1 MKKMNK
7 PKRIGLIFILVTLAI
22 ASIHNINAQ
31 VSTENMKTFL
41 DSKIPGIIIQV
52 NATAETQPN
61 QNITVMLSLKRQ
73 TSIYVECFNLSIFG
87 FVNGTYKILMANVTD
102 PDFPGPFGDSPRQYN
117 CTFPVPEQV
126 WDTTYGEITLTYNAT
141 YSGGFGSL
149 LLPYNITLGFTM
161 THVENVYLKKLEND
175 LKSWIES
182 YQRLNNTYW
191 QLNNTFEQLNQ
202 TFWESFQMNLSAENL
217 ARLNQTYW
225 ELQQNYTALRGNL
238 NELGN
243 TRMAVGI
250 LAITTV
256 FFVATTLYLV
266 MRKPKE
272 SW

>member
-22 ASIHNINAQ
+22 ASIRNINAQ

-141 YSGGFGSL
+141 YSGGFGNL

-161 THVENVYLKKLEND
+161 THVENVYLKTIENQ
-175 LKSWIES
+175 LKNLQALFI
-182 YQRLNNTYW
+182 
-191 QLNNTFEQLNQ
+191 QLNETFCD
-202 TFWESFQMNLSAENL
+202 SFQMNLTVDNL
-217 ARLNQTYW
+217 AYINRTFW
-225 ELQQNYTALRGNL
+225 ELQQNYTALQGNL

-250 LAITTV
+250 LAVTTV
-256 FFVATTLYLV
+256 FFVATSLYLV

>member
-1 MKKMNK
+1 
-7 PKRIGLIFILVTLAI
+7 
-22 ASIHNINAQ
+22 
-31 VSTENMKTFL
+31 
-41 DSKIPGIIIQV
+41 
-52 NATAETQPN
+52 
-61 QNITVMLSLKRQ
+61 
-73 TSIYVECFNLSIFG
+73 VECFNLSIFG

-161 THVENVYLKKLEND
+161 THVENVYLKTIENQ
-175 LKSWIES
+175 LKNLQALFI
-182 YQRLNNTYW
+182 
-191 QLNNTFEQLNQ
+191 QLNETFCD
-202 TFWESFQMNLSAENL
+202 SFQMNLTVDNL
-217 ARLNQTYW
+217 AYINRTFWELQQNYTALQGTYW

-243 TRMAVGI
+243 TRTAVGI
-250 LAITTV
+250 LAVTTV